1 MGKHLFKHWKWLLSM
16 LFGIVVACYWGFLR
30 MSVLSFQEQYQLF
43 LTDSSYFCER
53 MSVPGGLADYLGEF
67 LTQFHFVPVLGACIL
82 ALLSVALQVMVWL
95 LARRNGANDAYYPL
109 SFIPSLMLWAYMG
122 DENVLLSF
130 HVALLLAL
138 GMMLLYHAVSGDE
151 GFPKHK
157 WQRMAFVLI
166 SMPLAYWLIGP
177 CMLMVVAYIAVYE
190 MTKHR
195 SLGSLALGIV
205 GVVEAV
211 AVILLSARFLQY
223 PLFNLFAGI
232 NYYRYPI
239 YQPGMQTAIEAACVL
254 LPLLL
259 PLLPAVRKKARVVWV
274 STAVLA
280 VGGWWVIGHSFDP
293 LKYSLIEYDFLV
305 RTRQWGKIVEKA
317 EHQQPTRPFDVSC
330 VNLALAMQGQLS
342 DRLFDFFQNGAEGL
356 FPSFQRDMTTP
367 LPPSET
373 FYWLGMVNDAERYS
387 FEAQEAIPN
396 HRKSGRLTRRIAEC
410 NIINGQYEVA
420 MKYLRMLERT
430 VFYRKWA
437 KEQKAMIKAGKVS
450 EDPVYSRLRSYRQKK
465 KDFLFSDTEMDQML
479 GLLFV
484 QNYDNRM
491 AFEYLMCYELLQR
504 DLERFNAY
512 YPLGK
517 YAKFNRIPTAYQQ
530 ALVMQWTQQHG
541 SFEGMPWSI
550 EPATCN
556 LLTQFVNLYMK
567 NQNDPSLS
575 APPFGNTFWSYML
588 VSQEGK
594 ERQGK
599 QPMKE
604 IY

>member
-1 MGKHLFKHWKWLLSM
+1 
-16 LFGIVVACYWGFLR
+16 
-30 MSVLSFQEQYQLF
+30 
-43 LTDSSYFCER
+43 
-53 MSVPGGLADYLGEF
+53 
-67 LTQFHFVPVLGACIL
+67 
-82 ALLSVALQVMVWL
+82 
-95 LARRNGANDAYYPL
+95 
-109 SFIPSLMLWAYMG
+109 
-122 DENVLLSF
+122 
-130 HVALLLAL
+130 
-138 GMMLLYHAVSGDE
+138 
-151 GFPKHK
+151 
-157 WQRMAFVLI
+157 
-166 SMPLAYWLIGP
+166 
-177 CMLMVVAYIAVYE
+177 
-190 MTKHR
+190 
-195 SLGSLALGIV
+195 
-205 GVVEAV
+205 
-211 AVILLSARFLQY
+211 
-223 PLFNLFAGI
+223 
-232 NYYRYPI
+232 
-239 YQPGMQTAIEAACVL
+239 
-254 LPLLL
+254 
-259 PLLPAVRKKARVVWV
+259 
-274 STAVLA
+274 
-280 VGGWWVIGHSFDP
+280 
-293 LKYSLIEYDFLV
+293 
-305 RTRQWGKIVEKA
+305 
-317 EHQQPTRPFDVSC
+317 
-330 VNLALAMQGQLS
+330 
-342 DRLFDFFQNGAEGL
+342 
-356 FPSFQRDMTTP
+356 
-367 LPPSET
+367 
-373 FYWLGMVNDAERYS
+373 
-387 FEAQEAIPN
+387 
-396 HRKSGRLTRRIAEC
+396 
-410 NIINGQYEVA
+410 
-420 MKYLRMLERT
+420 
-430 VFYRKWA
+430 
-437 KEQKAMIKAGKVS
+437 MIREGKVS